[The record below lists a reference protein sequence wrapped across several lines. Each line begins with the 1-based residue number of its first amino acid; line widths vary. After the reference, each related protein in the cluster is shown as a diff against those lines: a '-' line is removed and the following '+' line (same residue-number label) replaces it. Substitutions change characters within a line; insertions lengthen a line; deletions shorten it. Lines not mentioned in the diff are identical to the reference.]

1 MKIYLEKNHRIFGY
15 IGALLATVVA
25 VIYFVV
31 IPEEAAGAR
40 GVQRTILVYGHSV
53 CWILVCGS
61 SIAWAIKKKNK
72 WSGPLAYTALAT
84 YIVFINTLL
93 FTKYT

>member
-1 MKIYLEKNHRIFGY
+1 MKTYLEKNHRIFGY

-25 VIYFVV
+25 VIYLLL
-31 IPEEAAGAR
+31 IPEEAAGSS
-40 GVQRTILVYGHSV
+40 GVQKTILLYAHSV
-53 CWILVCGS
+53 CWILLSGS

-72 WSGPLAYTALAT
+72 WSGPFAYAALAT
-84 YIVFINTLL
+84 YVVFINTLL